1 MYPQVQSLI
10 QAEEGIMRESRPY
23 NPPPP
28 WDHVNKGR

>member
-23 NPPPP
+23 NPPPR
-28 WDHVNKGR
+28 GTM